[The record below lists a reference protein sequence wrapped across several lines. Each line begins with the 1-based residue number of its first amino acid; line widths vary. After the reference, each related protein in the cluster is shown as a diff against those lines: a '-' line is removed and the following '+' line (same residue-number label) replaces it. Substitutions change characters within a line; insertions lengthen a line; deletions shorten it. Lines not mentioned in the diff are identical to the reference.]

1 MGRRKPN
8 KPRRERNPLPPL
20 SRAGECEGY
29 QLDHRDGSMSC
40 SRGVECIGIAGPHRG
55 WGDCEMFG
63 PCAYCA
69 GPPVVWTHQGAP

>member
-8 KPRRERNPLPPL
+8 KPRRERLA
-20 SRAGECEGY
+20 AGDLGEVRRLLGMPEGCQGL

-40 SRGVECIGIAGPHRG
+40 SRGADCPGVALPHNG
-55 WGDCEMFG
+55 WTDCVAYG

-69 GPPVVWTHQGAP
+69 AL